1 MGWHCGYGWLG
12 ADGAV
17 LGFLLDLLY
26 QSFEREEVCSSRIR
40 DLLRVNDEKYSKEM
54 NSLLGRKWE
63 AGLQEDVDEHGV
75 ALGGGDP
82 VMASSIAS

>member
-54 NSLLGRKWE
+54 NSLLGREWE

>member
-54 NSLLGRKWE
+54 NSLPGREWE

>member
-1 MGWHCGYGWLG
+1 
-12 ADGAV
+12 
-17 LGFLLDLLY
+17 
-26 QSFEREEVCSSRIR
+26 
-40 DLLRVNDEKYSKEM
+40 VNDEKYSKEM